1 MKDQRLQIA
10 DIVRH
15 IDDAMLNKLD
25 VPEFQRKYV
34 WGASKVA
41 DLVDSLWRGYPIGT
55 LLLWESSYE
64 SPRTA
69 LGAQGSK
76 LWIESMRYSWRFSL
90 TNGSKLTTCLHL
102 YNVHN
107 CT

>member
-15 IDDAMLNKLD
+15 IDDATLGTLD

-34 WGASKVA
+34 WKASKLA

-55 LLLWESSYE
+55 LLLWENAYD
-64 SPRTA
+64 SPRTPSA
-69 LGAQGSK
+69 RKGADYG
-76 LWIESMRYSWRFSL
+76 
-90 TNGSKLTTCLHL
+90 
-102 YNVHN
+102 
-107 CT
+107 